1 MRGRSVGL
9 GTEMANI
16 TDADGADDGDGEGA
30 GGAKA
35 KSKFKLN
42 FGKKQIM
49 MLAAGAAVLGLAG
62 GGYFYLGG
70 SHTGEPEQAEKH
82 PAVFVDMPD
91 MLVNLSAAADRPK
104 YLKVKI
110 ALEVSDEKTAEQV
123 KPLLPRVLDSF
134 QTHLREMRPED
145 LDGSAGMYRLKEELL
160 RRINQ
165 AVFPAKV
172 DAILFKELLLQ

>member
-1 MRGRSVGL
+1 
-9 GTEMANI
+9 MANI
-16 TDADGADDGDGEGA
+16 ADADGADDGEG
-30 GGAKA
+30 GGAAKA
-35 KSKFKLN
+35 KPKFKLN
-42 FGKKQIM
+42 IGKKQII
-49 MLAAGAAVLGLAG
+49 MLVAGAAVLGLG
-62 GGYFYLGG
+62 VGGYLYFESLPAA
-70 SHTGEPEQAEKH
+70 EPELAEKH

-91 MLVNLSAAADRPK
+91 MLVNLTAAADRPK

-110 ALEVSDEKTAEQV
+110 ALEVADEKAAEQV
-123 KPLLPRVLDSF
+123 KPLLPRVIDSF